1 MSREPVYATLTGLV
15 RAITAVQ
22 GLRITYRGTE
32 NIPRTGGVVL
42 AVNHTGYLDFMQVGL
57 VARQG
62 KRRVRYMMKKE
73 LERNPVVGFLMRHCK
88 AIGVDREAGAESYA
102 AAVQSLRAGELVCVY
117 PEATIS
123 RSFELKRFKSGA
135 ARMALEA
142 NVPILPV
149 AIWGSQRIMT
159 KDIPKALG
167 RHRFPIHIAVGELVR
182 PHGTADELTAELR
195 TALVDA
201 LAVAQQ
207 GYERPPGARWLPASL
222 GGTAPTR
229 EEAAVIEEAEA
240 LKRRQSRGRT

>member
-1 MSREPVYATLTGLV
+1 MTREPVYATLTGLV

-22 GLRITYRGTE
+22 GLRITYRGTD
-32 NIPRTGGVVL
+32 NIPRSGGVVL

-88 AIGVDREAGAESYA
+88 AIGVDREAGAQSYE
-102 AAVQSLRAGELVCVY
+102 AAVDSLRHGELVCVY

-142 NVPILPV
+142 NVPIVPV

-159 KDIPKALG
+159 KGVPKALG
-167 RHRFPIHIAVGELVR
+167 RHRFPIHIAVGEPLAPV
-182 PHGTADELTAELR
+182 GTPEELTA
-195 TALVDA
+195 ALHGAMVDA
-201 LAVAQQ
+201 LALAQE
-207 GYERPPGARWLPASL
+207 GYVHPSGEPWVPARL

-240 LKRRQSRGRT
+240 LMRRESRES